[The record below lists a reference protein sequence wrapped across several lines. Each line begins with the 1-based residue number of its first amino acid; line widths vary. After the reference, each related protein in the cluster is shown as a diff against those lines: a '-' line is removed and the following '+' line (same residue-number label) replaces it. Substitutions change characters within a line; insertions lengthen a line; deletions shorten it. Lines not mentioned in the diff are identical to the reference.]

1 MGRKYDKQKLKEEY
15 VLSDLQEMILR
26 SICVTKDAD
35 YHSLEKETKRR
46 RTTIVQSLVPLRRHH
61 YVWTEKAN
69 PANKTSKL
77 IFRVTHK
84 GFYYCIAFLSVDWDN
99 EVIKVNIETEKQMNE
114 YTEFI
119 KSIPDY
125 DARKAFLHQTA
136 KLIMKYNP
144 FDRKGMFVTNKI
156 HGLLSLGVRFGILE
170 LAKGDDTLVGEKT
183 MDQLTKMCRPEEIME
198 IKKFYLNLKNNLDSI
213 IRGL

>member
-15 VLSDLQEMILR
+15 VFSDLQEMILR

-46 RTTIVQSLVPLRRHH
+46 TTIVQSSVPLRRHH

-84 GFYYCIAFLSVDWDN
+84 GFYYAIAFLNVDWDN
-99 EVIKVNIETEKQMNE
+99 EIIKVNIETEKQMNE

-125 DARKAFLHQTA
+125 NARKAFLNQTRNVTPLRRMKKDDIIIYYSPKTIYGQNEKCQRFTA
-136 KLIMKYNP
+136 IGKIRDIDIFQAFLSARCPKMLYVVTCFCYLI
-144 FDRKGMFVTNKI
+144 I
-156 HGLLSLGVRFGILE
+156 
-170 LAKGDDTLVGEKT
+170 
-183 MDQLTKMCRPEEIME
+183 
-198 IKKFYLNLKNNLDSI
+198 
-213 IRGL
+213 